1 MQENDPAIS
10 HCLPGSMVSRDVK
23 KSNKRE
29 RCHEVTFFLA
39 QIYTHNE
46 NEVGEAEDPPGA
58 VGGTVGNH
66 LDAGFENITLV
77 CCITRT
83 CLNVQS
89 V

>member
-1 MQENDPAIS
+1 MIQQSRIAY
-10 HCLPGSMVSRDVK
+10 PGLRCREMDK

-46 NEVGEAEDPPGA
+46 HEVGEAEDPPGA

-66 LDAGFENITLV
+66 LDAGFDNITLV